1 MHRLQRNLDGKDCKP
16 ITVLFFFLFSFHG
29 YYFLILV
36 CYNIETSVGET
47 VSIGWVVNL
56 VRELNWR
63 KYFNDSRQW
72 IFDRRYGKRDAR
84 LKFWNMEERRI
95 FIISLSKRKRKKRRI
110 WFEFFCREFST
121 RDNKVIERERDIEI
135 FWNFETWKKSTFL

>member
-84 LKFWNMEERRI
+84 LKFWNMENIYYIVIED
-95 FIISLSKRKRKKRRI
+95 KEKEKKNLI
-110 WFEFFCREFST
+110 WIFCREFL
-121 RDNKVIERERDIEI
+121 RGYNRVIERERDIEI

>member
-1 MHRLQRNLDGKDCKP
+1 M
-16 ITVLFFFLFSFHG
+16 
-29 YYFLILV
+29 
-36 CYNIETSVGET
+36 GET

-72 IFDRRYGKRDAR
+72 NFDRRYGKRDAR
-84 LKFWNMEERRI
+84 LKFWNMENIYYIVIEEKEKEKKNLIWI
-95 FIISLSKRKRKKRRI
+95 FC
-110 WFEFFCREFST
+110 EFLRVYY
-121 RDNKVIERERDIEI
+121 NKVIERERDIEI